1 MIKHIPNAITCCN
14 LLSGCISIVLLCN
27 GYVTAA
33 GIMIFVAAIFDFFD
47 GFAARLL
54 KAYSAIGAELDSL
67 SDVVSFG
74 VAPSFIIYHYLQSTP
89 VSVSISSFNV
99 IPFAAFLLAVFAE
112 LRLAKFNVDDR
123 QTTSFIGLP
132 TPAMGLFVASLPFT
146 LQNEN
151 LAFMGGLMTNIYFLL
166 SVVAIFSYLMV
177 SEIPFFS
184 LKIKNLRFKENIHI
198 YVLAAFAV
206 ISFIILGFAA
216 IPFVMLFYIIEA
228 ICLNLRA

>member
-216 IPFVMLFYIIEA
+216 IPFVILFYIIEA
-228 ICLNLRA
+228 ICLNLRT